1 MTQWYALY
9 VYLYSYD
16 TRRFNH
22 EDVMTKTLYN
32 YQGFLEGIHVLPAD
46 SHKNVEGDG

>member
-16 TRRFNH
+16 TRRYNH
-22 EDVMTKTLYN
+22 EDVMTKTPNN
-32 YQGFLEGIHVLPAD
+32 YQGFLVGIHVLPAG
-46 SHKNVEGDG
+46 SY